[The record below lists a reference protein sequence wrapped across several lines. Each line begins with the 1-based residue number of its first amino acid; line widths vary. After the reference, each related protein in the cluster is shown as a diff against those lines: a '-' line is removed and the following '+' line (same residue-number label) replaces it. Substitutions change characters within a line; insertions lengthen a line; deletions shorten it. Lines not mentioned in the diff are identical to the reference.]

1 MTRFDT
7 PGAAVRGYRPEP
19 QSTRSARRFSRA
31 VLLVPALAL
40 VAAVWLLLPRAAA
53 PDAQTFAMPAQTAPP
68 RQAFTLPDSVRKG
81 FPEGYALG
89 QLAVPETRLREG
101 RMLLIDEGHPLPEGY
116 TPADTLNILNAS
128 GGRATCRDL
137 SAVLGEDAL
146 GALSAMLTA
155 ARQEKHMGLVVF
167 AGSRS
172 PEQQRILLTDTL
184 AALSR
189 DMSLDEALSAAR
201 SAVASPGYSEHQTAW
216 AVDIR
221 VCPQWN
227 GAPLAESMEESEDGR
242 WLMENCW
249 RYGFIRRYPGAD
261 PRDGS
266 CRAYHLRYVGC
277 AHASLMHALGLSL
290 EDYLS
295 LMHNQRTLTLYDEAS
310 GAPLCSAVCAEAEA
324 RQTLFILPED
334 ASVEDLS
341 LDNLGFAVVSCV
353 YGATSP
359 TGAP

>member
-1 MTRFDT
+1 MTRFDA

-19 QSTRSARRFSRA
+19 QSTHSARRFPRA

-40 VAAVWLLLPRAAA
+40 IAAVWLLPRAAA

-89 QLAVPETRLREG
+89 QLAMPETRLREG
-101 RMLLIDEGHPLPEGY
+101 RMLLIDDSHPLPEGY
-116 TPADTLNILNAS
+116 TPADTLNILSAS

-201 SAVASPGYSEHQTAW
+201 AAVASPGYSEHQTAW

-295 LMHNQRTLTLYDEAS
+295 LLHNQRALTLYDEAS
-310 GAPLCSAVCAEAEA
+310 GAPLCSAVCVEAEA

>member
-1 MTRFDT
+1 MTRFDA

-19 QSTRSARRFSRA
+19 QSTHSARRFPRA

-40 VAAVWLLLPRAAA
+40 IAAVWLLPRAAA
-53 PDAQTFAMPAQTAPP
+53 PDAQTFAMPAQTAPS

-89 QLAVPETRLREG
+89 QLAMPETRLREG
-101 RMLLIDEGHPLPEGY
+101 RMLLIDDSHPLPEGY
-116 TPADTLNILNAS
+116 TPADTLNILSAS

-146 GALSAMLTA
+146 NALSAMLTA

-189 DMSLDEALSAAR
+189 DMGLDEALSAAR
-201 SAVASPGYSEHQTAW
+201 SAVASPGCSEHQTAW

-242 WLMENCW
+242 WLIENCW

-295 LMHNQRTLTLYDEAS
+295 LLHNQRTLTLYDEAS

>member
-1 MTRFDT
+1 MTRFDA
-7 PGAAVRGYRPEP
+7 PGAAVRGYRPKP
-19 QSTRSARRFSRA
+19 QSTHSARRFPRA

-40 VAAVWLLLPRAAA
+40 IAAVWLLLPRAAA

-89 QLAVPETRLREG
+89 QLAMPETRLREG
-101 RMLLIDEGHPLPEGY
+101 RMLLIDDSHPLPEGY

-146 GALSAMLTA
+146 DALSAMLTA

-189 DMSLDEALSAAR
+189 DMGLDEALSAAR

-227 GAPLAESMEESEDGR
+227 GAPLAESMEESADGR

-277 AHASLMHALGLSL
+277 AHASLMHALDLSL

-295 LMHNQRTLTLYDEAS
+295 LLHRHRTLTLYDGES
-310 GAPLCSAVCAEAEA
+310 GAPLCSAVCMEAEG
-324 RQTLFILPED
+324 RQTLFILPVD

-341 LDNLGFAVVSCV
+341 LDNLGCAVASCV
-353 YGATSP
+353 YGTTSP

>member
-1 MTRFDT
+1 
-7 PGAAVRGYRPEP
+7 
-19 QSTRSARRFSRA
+19 
-31 VLLVPALAL
+31 
-40 VAAVWLLLPRAAA
+40 
-53 PDAQTFAMPAQTAPP
+53 
-68 RQAFTLPDSVRKG
+68 
-81 FPEGYALG
+81 
-89 QLAVPETRLREG
+89 
-101 RMLLIDEGHPLPEGY
+101 
-116 TPADTLNILNAS
+116 
-128 GGRATCRDL
+128 
-137 SAVLGEDAL
+137 
-146 GALSAMLTA
+146 
-155 ARQEKHMGLVVF
+155 MGLVVF

-201 SAVASPGYSEHQTAW
+201 ATVASPGYSEHQTAW

-227 GAPLAESMEESEDGR
+227 GAPLAESREESEDGR
-242 WLMENCW
+242 WLIENCW

-295 LMHNQRTLTLYDEAS
+295 LLHRQRALTLYDEAS
-310 GAPLCSAVCAEAEA
+310 GAPLCSAVCVEAEA
-324 RQTLFILPED
+324 RQTLFTLPED

>member
-1 MTRFDT
+1 MTRFDA

-19 QSTRSARRFSRA
+19 QSTHSARRFPRA

-40 VAAVWLLLPRAAA
+40 IAAVWLLPRAAA

-89 QLAVPETRLREG
+89 QLAMPETRLREG
-101 RMLLIDEGHPLPEGY
+101 RMLLIDDSHPLPEGY
-116 TPADTLNILNAS
+116 TPADTLNILNES

-146 GALSAMLTA
+146 NALSAMLTA
-155 ARQEKHMGLVVF
+155 ARQEKHMG
-167 AGSRS
+167 
-172 PEQQRILLTDTL
+172 
-184 AALSR
+184 
-189 DMSLDEALSAAR
+189 LDEALSAAR

-249 RYGFIRRYPGAD
+249 RYGFIRRYPRAD

-295 LMHNQRTLTLYDEAS
+295 LLHNQRTLTLYDEAS

>member
-1 MTRFDT
+1 M
-7 PGAAVRGYRPEP
+7 
-19 QSTRSARRFSRA
+19 S
-31 VLLVPALAL
+31 L
-40 VAAVWLLLPRAAA
+40 VA
-53 PDAQTFAMPAQTAPP
+53 
-68 RQAFTLPDSVRKG
+68 
-81 FPEGYALG
+81 
-89 QLAVPETRLREG
+89 
-101 RMLLIDEGHPLPEGY
+101 
-116 TPADTLNILNAS
+116 
-128 GGRATCRDL
+128 
-137 SAVLGEDAL
+137 
-146 GALSAMLTA
+146 
-155 ARQEKHMGLVVF
+155 F

-201 SAVASPGYSEHQTAW
+201 AAVASPGYSEHQTAW

-227 GAPLAESMEESEDGR
+227 GAPLAESMEESADGR

-249 RYGFIRRYPGAD
+249 RYGFIRRYPRAD

-277 AHASLMHALGLSL
+277 AHASLMHALDLSL

-295 LMHNQRTLTLYDEAS
+295 LLHNQRTLTLYDEAS

>member
-1 MTRFDT
+1 MTRFDA

-19 QSTRSARRFSRA
+19 QSTHSARRFPRA

-40 VAAVWLLLPRAAA
+40 IAAVWLLPRAAA

-89 QLAVPETRLREG
+89 QLAMPETRLREG
-101 RMLLIDEGHPLPEGY
+101 RMLLIDDSHPLPEGY
-116 TPADTLNILNAS
+116 TPADTLNILSAS

-146 GALSAMLTA
+146 NALSAMLTA

-201 SAVASPGYSEHQTAW
+201 SAVASPGCSEHQTAW

-242 WLMENCW
+242 WLIENCW
-249 RYGFIRRYPGAD
+249 RYGFIRRYPEAD

-295 LMHNQRTLTLYDEAS
+295 LLHNQRTLTLYDEAS
-310 GAPLCSAVCAEAEA
+310 GAPLCSAVCVEAEA
-324 RQTLFILPED
+324 RQTLFTLPED